1 MAKKVSID
9 KHSLE
14 WYVKYY
20 EGVCRINR
28 SYEGMTESEKAKEL
42 SDTVKAY
49 VFFRCPGLENA
60 ISKEIDAL
68 ARALHH

>member
-20 EGVCRINR
+20 EGVCQINR
-28 SYEGMTESEKAKEL
+28 SYEGMTEKQRAKEL
-42 SDTVKAY
+42 ADTVKAY
-49 VFFRCPGLENA
+49 VFFRCPGLQNA
-60 ISKEIDAL
+60 ISKEIDEL
-68 ARALHH
+68 AARIHH

>member
-9 KHSLE
+9 RHSLE

-20 EGVCRINR
+20 EGVCQVNH
-28 SYEGMTESEKAKEL
+28 SYNGMSEKEKAKEL
-42 SDTVKAY
+42 AETVKAY
-49 VFFRCPGLENA
+49 VFFRCPGLQNA

-68 ARALHH
+68 ARDIHH